1 MDSSSIVSFNND
13 TTFQTTLKGDFN
25 NVSVHELALHAM
37 RDRCLLL
44 QKRINTLESDNMR
57 LKLDITKA
65 TESTPYVPLQED
77 EKFLMQ
83 QKIAELNKQ
92 KSQLMHHV
100 FMVSCE
106 NKNLWN
112 KIATIKGPDKQ
123 LDKEYS
129 KPPLVRT
136 NTYIHSTPKTSANYQ
151 EKYSESSLEEI
162 SLKLINSY
170 IQEKSQL
177 VEQYEQMTQ
186 LQDVDDDKMLNV
198 DSIGFTYIEEPA
210 LDSLKE
216 IYIQTEK
223 LQNLKKE
230 LLQQEADLK
239 FVISKI
245 ETVFKDGFKCQA
257 CITNNTKI
265 TTSEHKEIE
274 TSDSLANWATP
285 VESTNY
291 NNYTELNSSAFK
303 KNGTENNINDL
314 PVDKICPMCG
324 QTFHK
329 DVKFNEFQS
338 HVESHFIGESEAD
351 SVIDNFDNVPTSFDN
366 II

>member
-13 TTFQTTLKGDFN
+13 TFQSTLKGDFN

-44 QKRINTLESDNMR
+44 QKRITSLESDNMR

-65 TESTPYVPLQED
+65 TECTPYVPLQED
-77 EKFLMQ
+77 EKFMLH

-112 KIATIKGPDKQ
+112 KIAAIKGPDKPPG
-123 LDKEYS
+123 KENG
-129 KPPLVRT
+129 KQPLVRT

-186 LQDVDDDKMLNV
+186 LQELDDKMLNV

-216 IYIQTEK
+216 IHIQTEK

-230 LLQQEADLK
+230 LAQQEADLK
-239 FVISKI
+239 FVLSKF
-245 ETVFKDGFKCQA
+245 ETIFKGYKCQM
-257 CITNNTKI
+257 CKMNNTKT

-291 NNYTELNSSAFK
+291 NELNSSAFK
-303 KNGTENNINDL
+303 KNATENIINDI

-324 QTFHK
+324 QTFHR
-329 DVKFNEFQS
+329 DIRFTEFQS
-338 HVESHFIGESEAD
+338 HVESHFIGESEVD
-351 SVIDNFDNVPTSFDN
+351 SVIDNFENVPTSFDN
-366 II
+366 VI

>member
-13 TTFQTTLKGDFN
+13 STFQSTLKGDYN

-44 QKRINTLESDNMR
+44 QRRINALESDNMR

-65 TESTPYVPLQED
+65 NENTPYIPLPED
-77 EKFLMQ
+77 EKFQLQ

-92 KSQLMHHV
+92 KSQLLHHV

-112 KIATIKGPDKQ
+112 KISAIKGPEKAT
-123 LDKEYS
+123 KEYT
-129 KPPLVRT
+129 KQPLARA
-136 NTYIHSTPKTSANYQ
+136 NTYVHSTPKTSANYQ

-177 VEQYEQMTQ
+177 VEQYEQMAQ
-186 LQDVDDDKMLNV
+186 LQDADDENFLNV
-198 DSIGFTYIEEPA
+198 ESIGFAYMEDPA
-210 LDSLKE
+210 MDSLKE
-216 IYIQTEK
+216 IHLHTEK

-230 LLQQEADLK
+230 LAQQEQDLK
-239 FVISKI
+239 VVITRI
-245 ETVFKDGFKCQA
+245 ETVLKEGYKCPT
-257 CITNNTKI
+257 CIANNTKI
-265 TTSEHKEIE
+265 ITSEHKEIE

-285 VESTNY
+285 VESSNY
-291 NNYTELNSSAFK
+291 NNFSDLNTSAYK
-303 KNGTENNINDL
+303 KNIDKNDSESRAC
-314 PVDKICPMCG
+314 PNKVCPMCG
-324 QTFHK
+324 QNFQE
-329 DVKFNEFQS
+329 DVAFTEFQS
-338 HVESHFIGESEAD
+338 HVENHFIGESEAD
-351 SVIDNFDNVPTSFDN
+351 SVIDNFENVPYSFDPV
-366 II
+366 I